1 VQGIEM
7 PKYVTQA
14 AYDDWIAELMRDGD
28 TLERATELLSDLV
41 IVSANDPRLD
51 EGADLGPDVVA

>member
-1 VQGIEM
+1 M

-14 AYDDWIAELMRDGD
+14 EYDDWIADLMRGGV
-28 TLERATELLSDLV
+28 TLERATDLLSDLM